1 MIDMIM
7 TECCN
12 VGECAHQ
19 ISMPINGRVEFIDY
33 CISDIVAALNAA
45 GIATC
50 ASCCGHGTQEG
61 GAMLNDGRILRI
73 ENVKKGGRNRS
84 HLIQRRHVGII

>member
-12 VGECAHQ
+12 VGEFAHQ
-19 ISMPINGRVEFIDY
+19 IPMPINGRVEFIDY

-45 GIATC
+45 GITTMAC
-50 ASCCGHGTQEG
+50 CCGHGT
-61 GAMLNDGRILRI
+61 NDGYIALSDGRTLRI

-84 HLIQRRHVGII
+84 HLIQRRSVGII